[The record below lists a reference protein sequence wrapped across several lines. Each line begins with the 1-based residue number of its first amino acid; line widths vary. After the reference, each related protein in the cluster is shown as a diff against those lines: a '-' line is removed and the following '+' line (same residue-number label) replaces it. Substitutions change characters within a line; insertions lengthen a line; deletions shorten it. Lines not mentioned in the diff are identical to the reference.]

1 MDCQSCKRNELFVA
15 AMGGSTL
22 VASMTDSIVA
32 TFVGMVAFSLLIWA
46 LRKNAS
52 RKADRAAERTRCE
65 SNVAVR
71 HLR

>member
-46 LRKNAS
+46 LRENAS
-52 RKADRAAERTRCE
+52 RKADRAVERR
-65 SNVAVR
+65 AAKGAA
-71 HLR
+71 HG